1 MGLMLPLLFLLS
13 AFIIA
18 GFIVTTVLGVAVVVG
33 LVVNL
38 ALLPLRIFLWVL
50 RAIFG
55 FF

>member
-1 MGLMLPLLFLLS
+1 MLPFLFLLS

-18 GFIVTTVLGVAVVVG
+18 GFVVTTVLGVAVVVG

-38 ALLPLRIFLWVL
+38 ALLPLRILLWVM

-55 FF
+55 LF

>member
-18 GFIVTTVLGVAVVVG
+18 GFVVTTVLGVAVVVG

-38 ALLPLRIFLWVL
+38 ALLPLRILFWVM

-55 FF
+55 LF